1 MPKILKSHILDEKY
15 EKTITSTYFVIMK
28 FVKFPAMS
36 KESVL
41 TTYFIELGRA
51 LNDKMIETVLFKNT
65 FLQNERK
72 QEE

>member
-15 EKTITSTYFVIMK
+15 ERTKTSTYFDEIRQ
-28 FVKFPAMS
+28 MS

-65 FLQNERK
+65 FLQNEHK

>member
-1 MPKILKSHILDEKY
+1 
-15 EKTITSTYFVIMK
+15 MK
-28 FVKFPAMS
+28 FVKFPAMP

-41 TTYFIELGRA
+41 TTYFIEFGRA

-65 FLQNERK
+65 FLQNEHK